1 MWIRQYGGI
10 PPFLAAADK
19 GVYLSIAA
27 LVNLASYFDSQQ
39 MDTLS
44 RREEEVLL
52 KATKAKALKE
62 CDSVVKGK
70 SA

>member
-1 MWIRQYGGI
+1 MAGSRRSWPRPTRASIW
-10 PPFLAAADK
+10 
-19 GVYLSIAA
+19 SIAA

-44 RREEEVLL
+44 RREEEALL

-62 CDSVVKGK
+62 CDSVVKGE